1 MITSVSDG
9 VIPRW
14 ELAMAGATML
24 MAPMLIAYIFANKQ
38 IKNAYVY
45 SGIK

>member
-1 MITSVSDG
+1 MIVVVGGAGDA
-9 VIPRW
+9 
-14 ELAMAGATML
+14 LAGATML

-38 IKNAYVY
+38 IKNAFVY